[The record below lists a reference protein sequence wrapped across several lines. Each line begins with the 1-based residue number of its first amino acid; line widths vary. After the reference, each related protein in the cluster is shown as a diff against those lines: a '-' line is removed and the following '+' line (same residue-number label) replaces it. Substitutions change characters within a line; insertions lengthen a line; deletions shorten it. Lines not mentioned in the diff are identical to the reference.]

1 MVRNKTRPN
10 IIARLIAVLAA
21 VLLGVS
27 PATALAAD
35 MIDVSSWQTGINVT
49 TTGAQIVVAKAT
61 ESTNYVNPDCDRV
74 VQQALAAGQGV
85 GVYHFA
91 NTANSP
97 QAEAEWFNRN
107 TAGYIGKG
115 IVPILDW
122 EPSQPWDVEWA
133 AQWVDAVRAR
143 WGTIPIIY
151 MNQSTEN
158 SYDWSPLVER
168 NVGLWVAAYTL
179 GYTPIYGF
187 NPPSRQPTLYHW
199 DFAVAWQYTSTG
211 RVNGWSGNL
220 DLSVVY
226 GDLETW
232 YAYAGSRPDGTTTP
246 QQPAAEPSTPSTDTG
261 SGSAD
266 GAYCVVVA
274 SGDTVSGIAQR
285 TGRLPWTAWSVPS
298 GDASRIW
305 PGDRI
310 CYGGSSSGG
319 SSSGGSASG
328 TATGGTYT
336 VKSGDCLSTVFG
348 SRWPTIAAL
357 NGITSPYTIYPGQ
370 VLKTAGAATA
380 TGVRTYTVRS
390 GDTLSGI
397 AARLGVGMSQ
407 LSGYRSGSPNLI
419 YPGEVLHY

>member
-1 MVRNKTRPN
+1 MNKQMKRPKRN

-21 VLLGVS
+21 VLLIVS
-27 PATALAAD
+27 PSTALAAD

-61 ESTNYVNPDCDRV
+61 EGVTYVNPDCDRV
-74 VQQALAAGQGV
+74 VQQTLAAGQGV

-122 EPSQPWDVEWA
+122 EPSQPWNVEWA

-143 WGTIPIIY
+143 WNTIPIIY

-158 SYDWSPLVER
+158 TYNWSPLVER
-168 NVGLWVAAYTL
+168 NVGLWIAAYTL

-187 NPPSRQPTLYHW
+187 NPPSTQPTLYHW
-199 DFAVAWQYTSTG
+199 SFAVAWQYTSSG
-211 RVNGWSGNL
+211 HVNGYNGPL

-246 QQPAAEPSTPSTDTG
+246 QQPSTQPSEPSASTGVDCASDCRVIQ
-261 SGSAD
+261 SGQ
-266 GAYCVVVA
+266 Y
-274 SGDTVSGIAQR
+274 VSMF
-285 TGRLPWTAWSVPS
+285 WSDWWNVSVPS
-298 GDASRIW
+298 GNPSLVY
-305 PGDRI
+305 PGDTV
-310 CYGGSSSGG
+310 CHNGGSSQAASGG
-319 SSSGGSASG
+319 ASH
-328 TATGGTYT
+328 T
-336 VKSGDCLSTVFG
+336 V
-348 SRWPTIAAL
+348 
-357 NGITSPYTIYPGQ
+357 
-370 VLKTAGAATA
+370 
-380 TGVRTYTVRS
+380 TVRS
-390 GDTLSGI
+390 GDTLWGI
-397 AARLGVGMSQ
+397 SQRLGINWTQ
-407 LSGYRSGSPNLI
+407 LTGYSSGNPSLI